1 MGTPTTPSSD
11 VCVTAT
17 GLSRLRKAATRRAV
31 PALLLPSVPPGGL
44 PPTAPTR
51 EPRSPRAAAWPLTVA
66 RDRLRMP
73 RMRDPLPHRTMVPRL
88 LTTVSAPWTRRKLPL
103 LR

>member
-51 EPRSPRAAAWPLTVA
+51 EPRSPRAAAWPSRLQGTVYECPEW
-66 RDRLRMP
+66 LIH
-73 RMRDPLPHRTMVPRL
+73 L
-88 LTTVSAPWTRRKLPL
+88 SAGWLKEGSV
-103 LR
+103 